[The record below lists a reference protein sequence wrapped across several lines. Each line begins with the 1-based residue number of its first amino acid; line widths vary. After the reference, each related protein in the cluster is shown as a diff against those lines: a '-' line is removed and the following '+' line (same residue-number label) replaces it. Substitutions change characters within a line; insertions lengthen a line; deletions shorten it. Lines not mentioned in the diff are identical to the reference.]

1 MVAPE
6 IISNSVTQT
15 SQMSQMQPNAPTPSS
30 KPVHPRTKSS
40 GSVSGSIRE
49 PNTSTVHSA
58 SGITLYKNNVQ
69 RSQYSGNNVTT
80 P

>member
-1 MVAPE
+1 
-6 IISNSVTQT
+6 
-15 SQMSQMQPNAPTPSS
+15 MSQVQPNAPTPAS

-49 PNTSTVHSA
+49 PNTSAVHSA